1 MKWVLLAVLLLAGV
15 VVAVHII
22 KVRPTPSSPASSD
35 EIRVNS
41 VVRLDCYPFEVRYS
55 ENAREQAVRLAEL
68 AKDAYA
74 YFAVVFPGSSRTLHG
89 VIPHARRL
97 EARAERHSRHIGC
110 CRSTPTSRCTPS
122 SPRLG

>member
-41 VVRLDCYPFEVRYS
+41 LVRLDCYPFEVRYS

-74 YFAVVFPGSSRTLHG
+74 YFAVVFPGSSRTFTSLF
-89 VIPHARRL
+89 L
-97 EARAERHSRHIGC
+97 
-110 CRSTPTSRCTPS
+110 TPDDWKRGYAMPS
-122 SPRLG
+122 CKPG